1 MKIKYWD
8 ESEKAEIYNISDERD
23 IKVGYFKDCTIEGIS
38 FHYPQPLIKSNGE
51 LLLPTIEKFM
61 SLDRGTIYEET
72 MEWDCKNTNVTKV
85 ETTPVFYFV
94 YNCANY
100 FHWIYDTVPYLYSY
114 FELKKRI
121 DNLKLLINVPEGK
134 DDLYTFI
141 YETLNLLGIEKE
153 DLIFL
158 SRETKYETIVV
169 ASSLTHNRMS
179 LEKPHSGVFSLI
191 DSMDGDDSIE
201 EEKIYVSR
209 RTWTQTKSDN
219 IGTDYTKERMCIN
232 ENEVV
237 KLFKSYGYKEVFCEN
252 LSMKEKVGLF
262 RSANYVAGPIGGGMS
277 NVLFCSPDT
286 QVISI
291 NSPEFF
297 PINERLKYAF
307 DHTNIHMFNDTEFVN
322 RNEGIIT
329 HDNALSISGGLN
341 SYWEVDLNKLKKE
354 LELNLEK
361 GNI

>member
-8 ESEKAEIYNISDERD
+8 KSDKAEIYNISDERN
-23 IKVGYFKDCTIEGIS
+23 IKVGYFKNCVIEGINT
-38 FHYPQPLIKSNGE
+38 HYPQPLIKSNDE
-51 LLLPTIEKFM
+51 LLLPTIERFM

-72 MEWDCKNTNVTKV
+72 MQWNCKNTNTTKV

-114 FELKKRI
+114 FELKKRT
-121 DNLKLLINVPEGK
+121 DDLKILINVPEGK
-134 DDLYTFI
+134 DDLYPFV
-141 YETLNLLGIEKE
+141 YETLSLLGIEKK
-153 DLIFL
+153 DLIFID
-158 SRETKYETIVV
+158 SETKYENMII

-191 DSMDGDDSIE
+191 DSMDSDDTIK

-232 ENEVV
+232 EDEVV
-237 KLFKSYGYKEVFCEN
+237 ELFKSYGYKEVFCEN
-252 LSMKEKVGLF
+252 ISMKEKVGLF
-262 RSANYVAGPIGGGMS
+262 RSAKYVAGCIGGGMS

-286 QVISI
+286 KVISI

-297 PINERLKYAF
+297 PINDRLKHALN
-307 DHTNIHMFNDTEFVN
+307 HTDIEMFNHTKFVN
-322 RNEGIIT
+322 KRSGVIT
-329 HDNALSISGGLN
+329 GDNALSISGGMN
-341 SYWEVDLNKLKKE
+341 SQWEVDIGELKKY
-354 LELNLEK
+354 LNIK
-361 GNI
+361 NRS